1 MAMLVYQRV
10 SMFLFMCFSLMIHE
24 TFCSNKTVPLGTSQK
39 KLLFPSRSFWG
50 PSDDW
55 WSVTLGD
62 ERTR

>member
-1 MAMLVYQRV
+1 MRH
-10 SMFLFMCFSLMIHE
+10 FLLKENRFA
-24 TFCSNKTVPLGTSQK
+24 LGTSQK

-55 WSVTLGD
+55 WTLGD